1 MDKLAATDLVIFG
14 ASGDLARRKIIPAL
28 QSLNGNVGRLRL
40 LGAGRSA
47 MSREQFQDIVAEA
60 TKSRDLAAGAE
71 WVKVD
76 YDAPSSYAELRRL
89 VGDNSVVF
97 YLAT

>member
-1 MDKLAATDLVIFG
+1 MIRRPTATDLVIFG

-28 QSLNGNVGRLRL
+28 QSLNGNVGRLRV

-60 TKSRDLAAGAE
+60 TKSRDLAAGADSAVIWANDLTAE
-71 WVKVD
+71 YVHENSA
-76 YDAPSSYAELRRL
+76 YSS
-89 VGDNSVVF
+89 
-97 YLAT
+97 